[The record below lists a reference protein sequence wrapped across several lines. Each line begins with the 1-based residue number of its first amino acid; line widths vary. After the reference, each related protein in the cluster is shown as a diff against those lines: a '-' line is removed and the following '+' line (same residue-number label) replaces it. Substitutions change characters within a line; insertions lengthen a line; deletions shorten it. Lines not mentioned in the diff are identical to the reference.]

1 MAGEIDQTL
10 VATDTPAIDE
20 GRNDSRVESDAL
32 VTSSSSS
39 SSTHAVIKMVDNRVS
54 EMSDY

>member
-39 SSTHAVIKMVDNRVS
+39 SSTHAVIKMADNRVS

>member
-39 SSTHAVIKMVDNRVS
+39 STHAVIKMADNRVS
-54 EMSDY
+54 EKSDY

>member
-32 VTSSSSS
+32 ATSS
-39 SSTHAVIKMVDNRVS
+39 SSTHAVIKMADNRVS

>member
-39 SSTHAVIKMVDNRVS
+39 THAVIKMADNRVS